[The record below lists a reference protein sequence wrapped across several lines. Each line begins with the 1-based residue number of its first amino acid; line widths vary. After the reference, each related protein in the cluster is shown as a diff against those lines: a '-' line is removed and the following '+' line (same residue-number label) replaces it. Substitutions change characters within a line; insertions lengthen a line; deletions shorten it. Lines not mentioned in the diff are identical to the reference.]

1 LEDVVLELSDP
12 ARITAG
18 IVLLTVVGIE
28 SGGFFLLKV
37 FGGRLVTTDLQKSF
51 YRAGH
56 AHAGVLVIL
65 GLVCLL
71 LSEATNLTGFAHWLA
86 ATGVLYAA
94 VLMPAGFFFS
104 AMGEGR
110 TRPNRAVVLL
120 PIGAAVLAAGVVTL
134 AVGLLLG

>member
-1 LEDVVLELSDP
+1 VLELSDP

-37 FGGRLVTTDLQKSF
+37 FGGRMATTDLQKSF

-65 GLVCLL
+65 GLLCVLL
-71 LSEATNLTGFAHWLA
+71 AEATNLTGFAHWLA
-86 ATGVLYAA
+86 ATGVLWAA
-94 VLMPAGFFFS
+94 ILMPAGFFCS

-110 TRPNRAVVLL
+110 TSPNRAVVLL
-120 PIGAAVLAAGVVTL
+120 PVGGVVLAAGVVML
-134 AVGLLLG
+134 AIGLLMA